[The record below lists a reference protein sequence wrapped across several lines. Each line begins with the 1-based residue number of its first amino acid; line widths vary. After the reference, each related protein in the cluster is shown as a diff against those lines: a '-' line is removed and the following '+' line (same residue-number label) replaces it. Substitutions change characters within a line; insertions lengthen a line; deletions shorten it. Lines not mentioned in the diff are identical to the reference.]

1 MTHFQLTDRGNA
13 ANEDFVRSTERY
25 GIVIDG
31 ATGLAGDALFPDR
44 FATNAQWLSHT
55 VGEGVCAALDAGAPV
70 ERALSEAVTAAR
82 EELEA
87 ALGRPLADVDPDS
100 VPSATLALAVLTAD
114 TVELYG
120 LADSPLV
127 AVMRDGSVFVS
138 TDEVLEGLDAEAV
151 RASVERAAGRPL
163 TGPQKR
169 ALVQDVIVAHRRLR
183 NTEGGY
189 WCLDPTG
196 AGLAHLR
203 RASFPLAEVAA
214 VAGMSDGFWRV
225 FGDFA
230 LADAARE
237 LPALTPGRAGE
248 LLGRLRAEEAVD
260 PDYTA
265 HPRLK
270 RSDDASL
277 FCIRPA

>member
-1 MTHFQLTDRGNA
+1 MIHFQLTDRGNA

-55 VGEGVCAALDAGAPV
+55 VGEGACAALEAGVPA
-70 ERALSEAVTAAR
+70 ERALAEAVTAAR

-87 ALGRPLADVDPDS
+87 ALGRPLADVDPDA

-127 AVMRDGSVFVS
+127 AVMRDGSALTW
-138 TDEVLEGLDAEAV
+138 TDEVLEGLDAVAV

-169 ALVQDVIVAHRRLR
+169 ALVQDVIVAHRRQR

-189 WCLDPTG
+189 WCLDPSG

-203 RASFPLAEVAA
+203 RASLPRAEVVA
-214 VAGMSDGFWRV
+214 VVGMSDGFWRV

-230 LADAARE
+230 LADIARD
-237 LPALTPGRAGE
+237 LPDLTLERSRE
-248 LLGRLRAEEAVD
+248 LLGRLRAEEAAD
-260 PDYTA
+260 PDHTV

-277 FCIRPA
+277 FCLRLG